1 MLAQQGLQHRGTG
14 TFSKFERKT
23 RASPRSCPPEDS
35 SCAWLEL
42 PGWWSGEP
50 GSGEQQTKPNGP
62 GRFKCAGESAGSF
75 FRSLRAYP
83 FTLCHQTAHHPLG
96 AARCAG
102 VAGRRGREPSRRPRC
117 PTGGGSRDGR
127 VPQGP
132 GIRGPGG
139 RAPFGSTSVGADG
152 AGRNPT
158 LAACGRERGRRCAGG
173 GGAAER
179 LPHPEGT
186 PPPRAAGSPP
196 GPAWLG
202 PPVAEAVQ
210 AEGCRRPGAG
220 RGRGAA
226 LSPSRGSGARRES
239 RRWAPVCLRAGRSHA
254 ERREGEGGCGLG
266 RPAAP
271 AVAVPA
277 DGAALQPGHPAPAAL
292 PRGQWDP
299 LRVLGSPAWPRRG
312 EMVSPRLGRPCGG
325 PVPPVAP
332 SPGSAGRGASRCRL
346 CPRRLVVG
354 APRASWPA
362 NVSVAN
368 PGAIFRC
375 RIGRNPRGR
384 CDQLQLGESAAGRG
398 RGDPGAGVGG
408 RAVPDGG
415 GRGRDAPCPPSA
427 NRGSAAFRAAGGFSW
442 VLARLNWRL
451 PLAEGRDQRD
461 CRRAAMVRP
470 PPPPPPLFSCKQKE
484 MHQKLI

>member
-1 MLAQQGLQHRGTG
+1 MAAVPVRKIGYSMGSPWSTVPVSRTCSSMGSPRPQFLSVEPAPAWALHGHGSCQENMLQYRLAMGCSFCQENQFQHQLFMGHSSCQDNLLQHGHSMATDPVRKTCPIVGSPQSVVPSGHIHQLQGDSGLSSAANALVSGLKYLLPGGAGGEEPLSTMLAQQGLQHRGTG

-23 RASPRSCPPEDS
+23 QASPRSFPPEDS

-62 GRFKCAGESAGSF
+62 GRFKCAGESAGRF

-83 FTLCHQTAHHPLG
+83 FTLCHQTARHPLG
-96 AARCAG
+96 AARRAG

-117 PTGGGSRDGR
+117 PTGGGSRGGR

-173 GGAAER
+173 GGAVER

-186 PPPRAAGSPP
+186 PPPRASGSPP

-239 RRWAPVCLRAGRSHA
+239 RRWAPVCLRAG
-254 ERREGEGGCGLG
+254 
-266 RPAAP
+266 
-271 AVAVPA
+271 
-277 DGAALQPGHPAPAAL
+277 
-292 PRGQWDP
+292 
-299 LRVLGSPAWPRRG
+299 
-312 EMVSPRLGRPCGG
+312 
-325 PVPPVAP
+325 
-332 SPGSAGRGASRCRL
+332 
-346 CPRRLVVG
+346 
-354 APRASWPA
+354 
-362 NVSVAN
+362 
-368 PGAIFRC
+368 
-375 RIGRNPRGR
+375 
-384 CDQLQLGESAAGRG
+384 
-398 RGDPGAGVGG
+398 
-408 RAVPDGG
+408 
-415 GRGRDAPCPPSA
+415 
-427 NRGSAAFRAAGGFSW
+427 
-442 VLARLNWRL
+442 
-451 PLAEGRDQRD
+451 
-461 CRRAAMVRP
+461 
-470 PPPPPPLFSCKQKE
+470 
-484 MHQKLI
+484 